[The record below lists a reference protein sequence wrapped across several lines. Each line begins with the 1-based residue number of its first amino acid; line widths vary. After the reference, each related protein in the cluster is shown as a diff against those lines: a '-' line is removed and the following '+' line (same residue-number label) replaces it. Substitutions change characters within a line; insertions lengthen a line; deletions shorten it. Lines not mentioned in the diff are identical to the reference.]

1 MATSATTY
9 FGNRSRC
16 AVVATGAAAPST
28 LAQLFTVDRGF
39 EATFSWENA
48 ELYGTDSIF
57 RVDEARHTSKNQA
70 KLKGCKFDPSVSSP
84 TGIFSHILNA
94 LNGATASGGVV
105 TNAGAGLL
113 ADSNN
118 QYLMDVYIWGA
129 GSVTPTTN
137 VFCLKVKEAYFESIP
152 FVFPEN
158 DFMIL
163 DLTFNGRSG
172 QVYNNIPIP
181 TS

>member
-9 FGNRSRC
+9 FGNRAR
-16 AVVATGAAAPST
+16 AAITVAGVSPA
-28 LAQLFTVDRGF
+28 LADLFTVDRGF

-70 KLKGCKFDPSVSSP
+70 KLKGCKFDPLVATG
-84 TGIFSHILNA
+84 TGIMKHILA
-94 LNGATASGGVV
+94 TLNGAAGGTGAIAD
-105 TNAGAGLL
+105 TNTL
-113 ADSNN
+113 
-118 QYLMDVYIWGA
+118 YLMDVYIYEK
-129 GSVTPTTN
+129 GSLDPTN
-137 VFCLKVKEAYFESIP
+137 NKFALKISNAYMEGVP

-163 DLTFNGRSG
+163 DLSFHGRTG
-172 QVYNNIPIP
+172 AITQDAVPVA
-181 TS
+181 